1 MGSPGVQRVEAG
13 AEKAQAAQAEAVR
26 PGGQPA
32 RRGLRRPGT
41 ATPLQ
46 ASCCPAHQEHTAAS
60 HRRPWGVAPCP
71 WETEPWPLPTPGSPT
86 LCPVGSPALHPATAL
101 QLGLGGAPAPSLL
114 AWAQLSRLEA
124 LSDRDLWGWSQ
135 PGTLSVEAKQTH
147 EKPWREECVCVCV
160 SKKQ

>member
-1 MGSPGVQRVEAG
+1 M
-13 AEKAQAAQAEAVR
+13 
-26 PGGQPA
+26 
-32 RRGLRRPGT
+32 
-41 ATPLQ
+41 
-46 ASCCPAHQEHTAAS
+46 
-60 HRRPWGVAPCP
+60 
-71 WETEPWPLPTPGSPT
+71 
-86 LCPVGSPALHPATAL
+86 GSPALHPATAL

-160 SKKQ
+160 CVCSRSAGPSHACTCVCPCVHVFARVRRSVPL